1 MTSNDESV
9 DADPG
14 AETAIG
20 PPAADETELMA
31 ATEASSATMMAW
43 SAAEAPALSA
53 PHSWRLAAGIAA
65 GVVVGVVLLAG
76 AVGLTAWTLR
86 PAPQPAVSGWT
97 TLTQMLPP
105 PPPPPVTVTAAP
117 PAPPAPPP
125 TVTVEA
131 APPPPRRSDSVALPP
146 SGGTDV
152 FIICPDGHEGVVG
165 GHTACAFAENVRQIF
180 YATGMSNSFTAFS
193 PVTGDGYQMTCVGRY
208 PAYFTDGS
216 TKVST
221 RCYGGDNAEVV
232 IW

>member
-165 GHTACAFAENVRQIF
+165 GHTSVRIRRECASNLLRHRNVQQLHRVLAGHWRRLPDDLCRQIPRLLHRRIDQGLD
-180 YATGMSNSFTAFS
+180 TLL
-193 PVTGDGYQMTCVGRY
+193 R
-208 PAYFTDGS
+208 
-216 TKVST
+216 
-221 RCYGGDNAEVV
+221 RR
-232 IW
+232 